1 MALVVMMMVSG
12 HSLLLLGNWPH
23 SDADDKEM
31 FEHILHIGSNTMCT
45 LTTFCL
51 LEHSVHSLEH
61 CLQAYPPFLAEHHI
75 IRRALCA
82 HHVQ

>member
-51 LEHSVHSLEH
+51 LKHIVHIE
-61 CLQAYPPFLAEHHI
+61 
-75 IRRALCA
+75 ALLPRFSKVRGCS
-82 HHVQ
+82 

>member
-1 MALVVMMMVSG
+1 MVRCGMALVVMMMVSG

-51 LEHSVHSLEH
+51 LEHIVH
-61 CLQAYPPFLAEHHI
+61 I
-75 IRRALCA
+75 GALFPSTPT
-82 HHVQ
+82 VLG